1 MGKDRYHYD
10 ANGKYKGKSS
20 NDPPGSG
27 CLALIGLAVMI
38 ALLGY
43 GGLNK
48 KDKPKNQPDIILN
61 ENGSYDNS
69 VASAP
74 DLAEENQS
82 VSETV
87 PLANSESQTD
97 SMKAIDNVSELRS
110 EPQIIFAPKKEVVQ
124 PILSP
129 QESEYPP
136 CSDALTDNCIGN

>member
-20 NDPPGSG
+20 DDPPGSG
-27 CLALIGLAVMI
+27 CLALIGLLVVI

-48 KDKPKNQPDIILN
+48 KDKPKNEPDIISN
-61 ENGSYDNS
+61 EKGSYDNS
-69 VASAP
+69 VVFVP
-74 DLAEENQS
+74 DLAEENHP

-87 PLANSESQTD
+87 PLTNSESQTD
-97 SMKAIDNVSELRS
+97 SMKANGNLSELRS
-110 EPQIIFAPKKEVVQ
+110 ESQIIFAPKKEVVQ

>member
-20 NDPPGSG
+20 DDPPGSG
-27 CLALIGLAVMI
+27 CLALIGLVGMI

-43 GGLNK
+43 SGLK
-48 KDKPKNQPDIILN
+48 KDKPKNQPDVVSN
-61 ENGSYDNS
+61 ENDSYDNS

-82 VSETV
+82 VSEKV

-97 SMKAIDNVSELRS
+97 SMKATDNVSELRS

-129 QESEYPP
+129 QESEYPS
-136 CSDALTDNCIGN
+136 CSEALTDNCIGN